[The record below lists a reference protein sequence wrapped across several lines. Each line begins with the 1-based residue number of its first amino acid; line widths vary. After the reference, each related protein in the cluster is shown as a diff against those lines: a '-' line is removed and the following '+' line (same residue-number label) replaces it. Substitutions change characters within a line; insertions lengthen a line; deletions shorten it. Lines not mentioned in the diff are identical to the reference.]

1 MPTTTP
7 VCPVC
12 EIHAESVFRIEGMD
26 CHEEVAIL
34 DRRLRR
40 LPGLERMTAD
50 VVAGRLRIAYD
61 AARLS
66 SSAIATAIADTG
78 MQAWLERDQPT
89 RIVDARLQRGWAL
102 LVASGAASA
111 LGLALRAA
119 GAPAAAATLLFVAAV
134 ATGGWFWARRAW
146 SAARLFSLD
155 INVLMLL
162 AVVGAIAINEWSEAA
177 MVTFL
182 FALAQW
188 LETRNMERAR
198 LAIRALME
206 LTPNEALVR
215 GEDGERHVRVD
226 DIRVGDVLVVRPGEK
241 IALDGTVASGASDV
255 NQAPITGESIPV
267 PKTAGSVVYAGT
279 INGHGALEVHVT
291 HLRADSTLARIMA
304 LVEHAQSE
312 RAEAQTFVERFAR
325 IYTPGVVAL
334 AVVLA
339 LVPPLIF
346 AEPFGTWFY
355 RALVMLV
362 ISCPCALLISTPV
375 SIVSALAGAARNGV
389 LIKGGRHLETLGHV
403 RCMAFDKTGTLT
415 RGAPEVVGIEAF
427 EGESIREVLRV
438 AAALECRSDHPL
450 ARAILLRASHD
461 GVAIAPAAGHR
472 ALPGL
477 GVSAI
482 LNGEPVLIGSHRLFA
497 ERGMSSPAIDA
508 RVEMLSTDGQTAVLV
523 ARSGRT
529 IGVVSTADGA
539 REAGQQLMRLL
550 RKHGVAH
557 VAILTGDSEATAG
570 RLARDLGVT
579 ETRAGLMPADK
590 VAAVKQLKAAHGI
603 VAMVGDGV
611 NDAPALAAADVGI
624 AMGAA
629 GSDAALE
636 TADIALMAD
645 DLTRIP
651 YAVRLS
657 RATVRNIRLNI
668 TIALGLKAIFLVLAA
683 TGSAT
688 LWMAV
693 VADMGASLLVIGNGL
708 RLLRF
713 D

>member
-1 MPTTTP
+1 M
-7 VCPVC
+7 C

-34 DRRLRR
+34 NRRLKG

-50 VVAGRLRIAYD
+50 VLGGRLRIAYD

-66 SSAIATAIADTG
+66 TSTIAAAIADTG
-78 MQAWLERDQPT
+78 MQAWLERDRPT
-89 RIVDARLQRGWAL
+89 RVVDVRLQRGRAL
-102 LVASGAASA
+102 LAVSGTASA

-119 GAPAAAATLLFVAAV
+119 GAPAAVPTLLFAAAV
-134 ATGGWFWARRAW
+134 ATGGWVWARRAW

-188 LETRNMERAR
+188 LESRNMERAR
-198 LAIRALME
+198 LAIRGLME

-215 GEDGERHVRVD
+215 RENGESRVPVD
-226 DIRVGDVLVVRPGEK
+226 DIRVGDILVVRPGDK
-241 IALDGTVASGASDV
+241 VALDGTVASGASDI
-255 NQAPITGESIPV
+255 NQAPITGESVPV

-279 INGHGALEVHVT
+279 INGHGALEVRVT

-334 AVVLA
+334 AVALA
-339 LVPPLIF
+339 LVPPLVF
-346 AEPFGTWFY
+346 AEPFATWFY

-362 ISCPCALLISTPV
+362 ISCPCALVISTPV
-375 SIVSALAGAARNGV
+375 SIVSALAGAARHGV
-389 LIKGGRHLETLGHV
+389 LIKGGRHLETLGRV

-415 RGAPEVVGIEAF
+415 RGAPEVVGIEALD
-427 EGESIREVLRV
+427 GEPIREVLRV
-438 AAALECRSDHPL
+438 AAALESRSDHPL

-461 GVAIAPAAGHR
+461 GVATTPAAEHR
-472 ALPGL
+472 SLAGL
-477 GVSAI
+477 GVSAV
-482 LNGEPVLIGSHRLFA
+482 LNGEPVLIGSHRLFT

-508 RVEMLSTDGQTAVLV
+508 RVERLSTDGQTAVLV

-529 IGVVSTADGA
+529 IGVVTIADRA
-539 REAGQQLMRLL
+539 RDTGRQLMDLL

-557 VAILTGDSEATAG
+557 VAILTGDNEATAA

-590 VAAVKQLKAAHGI
+590 VAAVQQLKAAHGI

-645 DLTRIP
+645 DLSQIP
-651 YAVRLS
+651 FAVRLS

-668 TIALGLKAIFLVLAA
+668 TIALGLKAVFLVLAA
-683 TGSAT
+683 AGSVT

-693 VADMGASLLVIGNGL
+693 AADMGASLLVIGNGL

-713 D
+713 E

>member
-1 MPTTTP
+1 
-7 VCPVC
+7 V
-12 EIHAESVFRIEGMD
+12 
-26 CHEEVAIL
+26 
-34 DRRLRR
+34 
-40 LPGLERMTAD
+40 
-50 VVAGRLRIAYD
+50 
-61 AARLS
+61 
-66 SSAIATAIADTG
+66 
-78 MQAWLERDQPT
+78 
-89 RIVDARLQRGWAL
+89 
-102 LVASGAASA
+102 

-119 GAPAAAATLLFVAAV
+119 GAPAAVPTLLFAAAV
-134 ATGGWFWARRAW
+134 ATGGWVWARRAW

-188 LETRNMERAR
+188 LESRNMERAR

-215 GEDGERHVRVD
+215 REDGESRVPVD
-226 DIRVGDVLVVRPGEK
+226 HIRVGDLLVVRPGDK
-241 IALDGTVASGASDV
+241 IALDGTVASGASDID
-255 NQAPITGESIPV
+255 QAPITGESIPV
-267 PKTAGSVVYAGT
+267 PKTAGSIVYAGT
-279 INGHGALEVHVT
+279 INGHGALEVRVT

-334 AVVLA
+334 AVALA
-339 LVPPLIF
+339 LVPPLVF
-346 AEPFGTWFY
+346 AEPFGAWFY

-362 ISCPCALLISTPV
+362 ISCPCALVISTPV

-389 LIKGGRHLETLGHV
+389 LIKGGRHLETLGRV

-427 EGESIREVLRV
+427 EGEPIREVIRV
-438 AAALECRSDHPL
+438 AAALESRSDHPL
-450 ARAILLRASHD
+450 ARAILLRASQD
-461 GVAIAPAAGHR
+461 GIAITPAAEHR
-472 ALPGL
+472 SLAGL

-482 LNGEPVLIGSHRLFA
+482 LNAEPVLIGSHRLFT

-508 RVEMLSTDGQTAVLV
+508 RVETLSTDGQTAVLV

-529 IGVVSTADGA
+529 IGVVTIADGA
-539 REAGQQLMRLL
+539 RETGRQLMHLL
-550 RKHGVAH
+550 RTHGVAH
-557 VAILTGDSEATAG
+557 VVILTGDNEATAG

-590 VAAVKQLKAAHGI
+590 VAAVRQLKAAHGI

-624 AMGAA
+624 VMGAV

-645 DLTRIP
+645 DLSKIP
-651 YAVRLS
+651 FAVRLS
-657 RATVRNIRLNI
+657 QATVRNIRLNI
-668 TIALGLKAIFLVLAA
+668 TIALGLKAIFLVLAVA
-683 TGSAT
+683 GSAT

-693 VADMGASLLVIGNGL
+693 AADMGASLLVIGNGL

-713 D
+713 E

>member
-12 EIHAESVFRIEGMD
+12 DIHAESVFRIEGMD

-34 DRRLRR
+34 DRRLKG

-50 VVAGRLRIAYD
+50 VLAGRLRIAYD

-66 SSAIATAIADTG
+66 TSTIATAIADTG
-78 MQAWLERDQPT
+78 MHAWLERDQPT
-89 RIVDARLQRGWAL
+89 RVVDARFQRGWAL
-102 LVASGAASA
+102 LVVSGAASA

-119 GAPAAAATLLFVAAV
+119 GAPAAATTLLFAAAV

-188 LETRNMERAR
+188 LESRNMERAR

-215 GEDGERHVRVD
+215 GENGERRVRVD

-241 IALDGTVASGASDV
+241 IALDGTVASGSSDI

-267 PKTAGSVVYAGT
+267 PKAAGSVVYAGT
-279 INGHGALEVHVT
+279 INGHGALEVRVT
-291 HLRADSTLARIMA
+291 HLRADSTLAHIMA

-312 RAEAQTFVERFAR
+312 RAEAQTVVERFAR
-325 IYTPGVVAL
+325 VYTPAVVAL
-334 AVVLA
+334 AVTLA
-339 LVPPLIF
+339 LVPPLVF
-346 AEPFGTWFY
+346 AQPFGTWFY
-355 RALVMLV
+355 RALVLLV
-362 ISCPCALLISTPV
+362 ISCPCALVISTPV
-375 SIVSALAGAARNGV
+375 SIVSALAGAARHGV

-415 RGAPEVVGIEAF
+415 RGTPEIVGIEAV
-427 EGESIREVLRV
+427 GGRPIREVLEV
-438 AAALECRSDHPL
+438 AASLESRSDHPL

-461 GVAIAPAAGHR
+461 RVAITPAAEHR

-482 LNGEPVLIGSHRLFA
+482 LNGEPVLIGSHRMFI
-497 ERGMSSPAIDA
+497 ERGMSSPAIAA
-508 RVEMLSTDGQTAVLV
+508 RVEALSTDGQTAVLV

-529 IGVVSTADGA
+529 IGVVAIADGA

-557 VAILTGDSEATAG
+557 VAILTGDNEATAG

-590 VAAVKQLKAAHGI
+590 VAAVQQLKAAYGI

-624 AMGAA
+624 VMGAA

-645 DLTRIP
+645 DLTKIP

-668 TIALGLKAIFLVLAA
+668 TIALALKAIFLVLAA